1 MKLSRKGW
9 NNIIIIGV
17 LLFVAIIQL
26 QSLPKERMAGHE
38 PQAANTAGLVRL
50 LPPDA
55 QVTRLALPNV
65 AFTQS
70 AGQWQ
75 SEPVI
80 AGDPSAIV
88 ANWQDVAGTKID
100 SETFAQLNDKLA
112 SPRSVEVWLE
122 NHEEPYRLT
131 VYQLPQFW
139 LLQNWQGEWLAIT
152 VEASYLFPEI

>member
-17 LLFVAIIQL
+17 LLFLAMIQL
-26 QSLPKERMAGHE
+26 PELIQQRMM
-38 PQAANTAGLVRL
+38 QATPAEQASAGLVRL
-50 LPPDA
+50 LPADGSIEKL
-55 QVTRLALPNV
+55 VLPNII
-65 AFTQS
+65 FSRHQ
-70 AGQWQ
+70 QDWL

-100 SETFAQLNDKLA
+100 SETLAQLNDKLA
-112 SPRSVEVWLE
+112 SPRSVEVWLD